1 VTAAERRREFV
12 AFVRAHHPDVGG
24 NPEVFRR
31 GLEAFGPAA
40 GAAPTGASPTGAV
53 GVHHRRRG
61 PGVLLDH
68 LAAARRRR
76 RRPPRVR

>member
-24 NPEVFRR
+24 DPEVFRR
-31 GLEAFGPAA
+31 GLEAFGAAA
-40 GAAPTGASPTGAV
+40 GGVPAGPTGVV
-53 GVHHRRRG
+53 GIHRRRRG
-61 PGVLLDH
+61 PGVLLDWLVAVREH
-68 LAAARRRR
+68 R